1 MADNKDTPV
10 PIGGIAVLLLLAVGV
25 FVKHQ
30 WPLESSRPGDAQLRS
45 GSPPNVRDLDAR
57 LWEDPFAALGRLK
70 KPDDASPGAAGAA
83 RADPDLQ
90 SLAARVAPDKQLL
103 VLGVMVYATPYADE
117 TELRRRTRYAVL
129 AGLHAG
135 DYIPELY
142 DKIGYFR
149 TGAPPRGAAAWRSA
163 PELVPYELFVTE
175 DGKREVALLWL
186 AEEDFGE
193 RMAENLG
200 AFLGD
205 LKRAFERRGSA
216 RFGLI
221 GPASSSGLIDI
232 TRGCVPQPK
241 PDPALGAPVEV
252 YSANATAVDAAK
264 LPEVLGCPSGVQLS
278 VVSTITPDARVLKAL
293 IDELALRGFTPGSDH
308 VILASEWDTE
318 YGLTLP
324 RQFIAA
330 GCDRVAAPA
339 PERRAAGPEIDHA
352 PAAAGASADACR
364 GDATHDPAWVTR
376 LSYLRGLDG
385 DERASAAKRAAKDKP
400 DAPADKEAK
409 PREPNDRAIGNG
421 QYDYLR
427 RLADSVEQRAR
438 SAPGAR
444 EVKAVG
450 VLGSDP
456 YDKLLLLQALRPQ
469 FPKAIFFT
477 TDLDA
482 RYIHPAE
489 FEWTHNLIVASAH
502 GLELAE
508 AVQGRAPPFR
518 DAYQTS
524 AFLATRLALDR
535 ETLFALKRVRLGR
548 WLDSPRV
555 YEIGRSRAYAFQPR
569 GVAPAAS
576 GCRDLAHCDD
586 IGAPLPFFLAPGDSR
601 SWGLVVA
608 ALALL
613 VVSVAAGVWLLRI
626 YLRSFHELT
635 DRVGEALR
643 RPGIGY
649 PTLAAVLAVTA
660 LALCVPFNSR
670 GEPFTWTAGISIW
683 PSEIIRLAAL
693 ALCAV
698 FIGRML
704 RPVAL
709 AEDEPDGAFFDAGPG
724 ASAVA
729 PGTAPVY
736 ARINDWYDEYHES
749 PGEVDAVTLWRQF
762 RALERP
768 LKRWS
773 RLWPQLVAYAVV
785 FVCLL
790 VGFHDRPNVPAR
802 GEFSRGVEHVMSA
815 LSMGAFLAVLLLVID
830 VTRLGSTFIR
840 NLSTS
845 RSVYPAGTI
854 AAVRREL
861 GLGAGHPDH
870 YLCDLLDI
878 RLIAAYT
885 ERINAFVYYPF
896 VVLALI
902 VVARSPIFDDWYM
915 PPALALVFL
924 YALVAAVVCAVVLQR
939 AAARAREI
947 AVGRMR
953 GYLVQQRGAAPAQD
967 AGLIA
972 QLEAMLAEI
981 ERTRAGA
988 FQPFTQQPLVRAI
1001 LVALGSFGGLQLL
1014 EYSVGRLQ

>member
-1 MADNKDTPV
+1 MADSKDTPV

-30 WPLESSRPGDAQLRS
+30 WPLETSRPGDGQLRS
-45 GSPPNVRDLDAR
+45 ISPPNVRDLDAR

-70 KPDDASPGAAGAA
+70 KPEDGAPGAAAAA

-135 DYIPELY
+135 DYSPELY

-149 TGAPPRGAAAWRSA
+149 TGAPPAGAAAWRSA
-163 PELVPYELFVTE
+163 PELVPYELYVTE
-175 DGKREVALLWL
+175 DRKREVALLWL

-200 AFLGD
+200 AFLGE
-205 LKRAFERRGSA
+205 LKRAFARHPSV
-216 RFGLI
+216 RFGLV

-264 LPEVLGCPSGVQLS
+264 LPELLGCRVAGADGRGLTVQMS
-278 VVSTITPDARVLKAL
+278 VVSTITPDARVLEAL
-293 IDELALRGFTPGSDH
+293 IDELALRGFAPGRDH

-330 GCDRVAAPA
+330 GCDRATPARRVAGPAIDDAPA
-339 PERRAAGPEIDHA
+339 TAAD
-352 PAAAGASADACR
+352 AGDACR

-400 DAPADKEAK
+400 DGGGADKDAK
-409 PREPNDRAIGNG
+409 TREPNDRAIGNG

-535 ETLFALKRVRLGR
+535 DTPFAKKRERLGH
-548 WLDSPRV
+548 WLASPRV

-569 GVAPAAS
+569 GTAPAAS
-576 GCRDLAHCDD
+576 GCRDLADCAD
-586 IGAPLPFFLAPGDSR
+586 IRPPLPFFLAPGETR
-601 SWGLVVA
+601 SWALVVA
-608 ALALL
+608 ALALI

-626 YLRSFHELT
+626 YLRSFHEAT
-635 DRVGEALR
+635 VRVGEALR
-643 RPGIGY
+643 RPAIGY
-649 PTLAAVLAVTA
+649 PALAVVLGVTA

-709 AEDEPDGAFFDAGPG
+709 ADDEPDGAFFDAGPG

-729 PGTAPVY
+729 PGTAPAY
-736 ARINDWYDEYHES
+736 ARVNDGYDEYHDS

-768 LKRWS
+768 RKRWS
-773 RLWPQLVAYAVV
+773 RLWPQLVAYAIV
-785 FVCLL
+785 FGCLL

-802 GEFSRGVEHVMSA
+802 GEFSRGVEHVMSV

-830 VTRLGSTFIR
+830 VIRLGSTFIR

-854 AAVRREL
+854 ARVRGEL

-902 VVARSPIFDDWYM
+902 VVARSPIFDDWYL

-939 AAARAREI
+939 AASRAREI

-953 GYLVQQRGAAPAQD
+953 G
-967 AGLIA
+967 
-972 QLEAMLAEI
+972 
-981 ERTRAGA
+981 
-988 FQPFTQQPLVRAI
+988 
-1001 LVALGSFGGLQLL
+1001 
-1014 EYSVGRLQ
+1014 